1 MISGAIEHGRF
12 SMACL
17 GLSGPFPAPVRTPLD
32 KVHGGPAFSASTSI
46 LRFEG

>member
-32 KVHGGPAFSASTSI
+32 KVHGGSGVFGIDQHLA
-46 LRFEG
+46 L